1 MFRRL
6 LTVGA
11 CLSGIVIVG
20 LALCFFGIWIPNAP
34 SRFQYPVRGI
44 DVSHH
49 QGTIDWSTVKTSG
62 VQFAYIKATE
72 GADFTDATFA
82 ENWRNSN
89 TAGIVRGAY
98 HFFTLGTSGQSQ
110 AAHFIATVPA
120 EADALP
126 AAIDLEFSGYNKERR
141 PPPEEFQ
148 RELAIFWDAVVA
160 HYRKLPVVYTAS
172 DFQKQYLR
180 FMPIERLWIREVMLR
195 PDSGWTFW
203 QFSARG
209 RVRGVTGFVDL
220 NAFHS
225 NAGEFVR
232 LTQPETSSDISSLY
246 RTSP

>member
-6 LTVGA
+6 LTVAA
-11 CLSGIVIVG
+11 CLTGIVIVV

-34 SRFQYPVRGI
+34 SRSQYPVRGI

-49 QGTIDWSTVKTSG
+49 QGQINWSAVKASG
-62 VQFAYIKATE
+62 IRFAYIKATE
-72 GADFTDATFA
+72 GTGFTDATFA
-82 ENWRNSN
+82 ENWKNSN
-89 TAGIVRGAY
+89 AAGIVHGAY
-98 HFFTLGTSGQSQ
+98 HFFTLGTSGESQ

-120 EADALP
+120 DANALP
-126 AAIDLEFSGYNKERR
+126 PAIDLEFSGYNKERR

-148 RELAIFWDAVVA
+148 RELATFWDAVVA

-180 FMPIERLWIREVMLR
+180 FMPIERLWIRDVVLK
-195 PDSGWTFW
+195 PDAGWTFW

-209 RVRGVTGFVDL
+209 RVHGVPGFVDL

-225 NAGEFVR
+225 NAEEFAKLAQVG
-232 LTQPETSSDISSLY
+232 SD
-246 RTSP
+246 